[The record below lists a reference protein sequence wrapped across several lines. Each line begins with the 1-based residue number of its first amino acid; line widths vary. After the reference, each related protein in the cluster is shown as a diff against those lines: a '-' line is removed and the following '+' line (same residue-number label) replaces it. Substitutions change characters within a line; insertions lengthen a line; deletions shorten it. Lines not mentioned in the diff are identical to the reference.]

1 MQEALERAPDARA
14 AFVAEA
20 CHDDHELRGEV
31 ESLLAAHERA
41 GTFLDAPPS
50 PAALREAVER
60 LRASHERPRSLLE
73 MTTAA
78 ALDDTNV
85 RPTRPS
91 RAETHFRGTERFT
104 VVRRLGAGGMGVVY
118 EVHDRIRDEVVALKT
133 LLHASAA
140 DIYRL
145 KREFRSL
152 ADVAHTNLV
161 SLYELVVQDEHCFF
175 TMELVDGVNLVDYI
189 RRSSDDPQPC
199 VPIGSGMCFG
209 NSSRAFWHCTG
220 RASSIA
226 ISSPRMSSSPSRD
239 ASSFSISVSRAT
251 SCPSTARGLD
261 SIAGTPAYLAP
272 ESGPGTVSSDASD
285 WYSVGVT
292 LYELLTGRVPFD
304 GPPSALFRRKRE
316 SDPPPP
322 AQIAPDVP
330 DDLNAICM
338 GLLCRDPERRL
349 SGREA
354 LRQIASG
361 AGALSAPS
369 ARPRRASS
377 FVGRARELDILNRAF
392 LGATHGCAGVVCIHG
407 PSGIGKSALVQCF
420 LDRVLEREDVV
431 VLRGRCYE
439 RESVP
444 YKALDGVIDSLS
456 QYLSGLRRSQAETL
470 VPRDVVALAR
480 LFPVMLQ
487 AAAVATAPSLEPEIP
502 DPLVLRRRA
511 FSSLRELLARIA
523 DRQPLVLYID
533 DLQWADADSALLL
546 EELLRPPQPPPFL
559 MLACFRREEIASKPF
574 LQTLLERAGS
584 DACMALPL
592 EPMTEDEA
600 RELIG
605 SLMPGDSSVNRTE
618 KITREAGGNP
628 FLLEQLARF
637 VALNE
642 TGPDTFAEMLKGRL
656 RRVAAGRAALPG
668 DARHLRAAD
677 GAGPGVRG
685 LRVSPATS
693 GRSSRSSDRSAS
705 CAAAVPPSASRS
717 ITTGSVKRSWRGCRR
732 STSAGSTASWSQ
744 SLVARRVDDPEALY
758 EHYRGAGDLERAS
771 TQAALAAR
779 KAEAALAFDRA
790 ALFYRGALELAPDSP
805 ARVEWREGLADA
817 LANAGRPAEAGDVFL
832 EAASDADPTR
842 RVELQ
847 RRAAEQMLIGGHI
860 DRGLEVIRAVLREV
874 DIRLPTGRR
883 AGARVVSCA
892 ARAAPLAG
900 VDVRGARRRS
910 DRSRRPA
917 AHRHL
922 LVRRDRSHAGG

>member
-1 MQEALERAPDARA
+1 MTLDSWLRVKAVVQDALERAPDARA

-50 PAALREAVER
+50 PTELQEAVER

-78 ALDDTNV
+78 ALDDKNA
-85 RPTRPS
+85 RPRRPS
-91 RAETHFRGTERFT
+91 RAETPFPGTERFT

-118 EVHDRIRDEVVALKT
+118 EVHDRIRDQVVALKT
-133 LLHASAA
+133 LLHATAA

-189 RRSSDDPQPC
+189 RRSSGDAQRVCADRIRDVLRQLIEGLLALHRKGKLHRDIKPSN
-199 VPIGSGMCFG
+199 VLVTVEGRVVILDFG
-209 NSSRAFWHCTG
+209 L
-220 RASSIA
+220 
-226 ISSPRMSSSPSRD
+226 
-239 ASSFSISVSRAT
+239 T
-251 SCPSTARGLD
+251 SDVRPEHARGLD
-261 SIAGTPAYLAP
+261 SVAGTPAYLAP

-361 AGALSAPS
+361 AGALSALS
-369 ARPRRASS
+369 APPRGVSS
-377 FVGRARELDILNRAF
+377 FVGRARELDILNSAF

-487 AAAVATAPSLEPEIP
+487 VAAVATAPSLESEVP

-511 FSSLRELLARIA
+511 FSALRELLARIA
-523 DRQPLVLYID
+523 DRQPLVLCID
-533 DLQWADADSALLL
+533 DLQWADADSVLLL

-559 MLACFRREEIASKPF
+559 MLACFRREEIAFKPF

-605 SLMPGDSSVNRTE
+605 SLMPSDSSVKRTA

-656 RRVAAGRAALPG
+656 GALPPGGRRFLETLAVCGRPMAPDLVYEASGLAG
-668 DARHLRAAD
+668 DERPLVALLRTERFLRSSGSAERVEIYHDRIRETLVA
-677 GAGPGVRG
+677 
-685 LRVSPATS
+685 RVSPV
-693 GRSSRSSDRSAS
+693 DE
-705 CAAAVPPSASRS
+705 
-717 ITTGSVKRSWRGCRR
+717 RR
-732 STSAGSTASWSQ
+732 IHGHIVQ

-779 KAEAALAFDRA
+779 KAAAALAFDRA
-790 ALFYRGALELAPDSP
+790 ALFYRGALELAPGSA

-817 LANAGRPAEAGDVFL
+817 LANAGRPAEAGDVL
-832 EAASDADPTR
+832 PRSGERRRPDTASRAPAARRGANADR
-842 RVELQ
+842 RPY
-847 RRAAEQMLIGGHI
+847 RPRSGSHSRGAARGGHPSPH
-860 DRGLEVIRAVLREV
+860 RPPCG
-874 DIRLPTGRR
+874 
-883 AGARVVSCA
+883 AGVVSRA

-900 VDVRGARRRS
+900 LDIRGA
-910 DRSRRPA
+910 
-917 AHRHL
+917 
-922 LVRRDRSHAGG
+922 